1 MKNSIVHKTINLLLI
16 STFLL
21 LINSCAYFRL
31 KELDKYN
38 FSQDN
43 IYDLV
48 SKEYKEFAYSELYEM
63 HDELDA
69 NYFAFKANNILKTKI
84 IRIENPK
91 NWKIPNNYENEAKEE
106 YKKISSLLKEEFTFQ
121 YPKLVA
127 KLVSGYDCWLEQIE
141 ENWQID
147 HINLCFTNLKD
158 NLDFISTSQSNIL
171 KNLSDGSKKEN
182 NIQDRVLQENINN
195 DKDNGISKD
204 ESQTSDSIY
213 INNATVFFEFDKFNL
228 TSSQIIELELF
239 VKRAIINPD
248 MKIFVEGHTDTVGSS
263 NYNYSLSKKRANFI
277 KEYLLKRNLKNNIQI
292 KAYGESRLLMITE
305 DEVKEKKNRRAE
317 LYLK

>member
-1 MKNSIVHKTINLLLI
+1 MKNSIVHKIINFLLI

-31 KELDKYN
+31 KELDKYQ

-91 NWKIPNNYENEAKEE
+91 NWKIPDNYENEAKKE
-106 YKKISSLLKEEFTFQ
+106 YKKISSLLKEELTFQ

-141 ENWQID
+141 ENWQIKD
-147 HINLCFTNLKD
+147 IEYCKNKFTNAYKKILASEVSKKSISKKQKSEINSSSASEKNKSYFIKGDKTKSVLVFFNYDSHKLSITEKD
-158 NLDFISTSQSNIL
+158 KLDNYISTLIKTDSNPI
-171 KNLSDGSKKEN
+171 
-182 NIQDRVLQENINN
+182 I
-195 DKDNGISKD
+195 
-204 ESQTSDSIY
+204 IY
-213 INNATVFFEFDKFNL
+213 
-228 TSSQIIELELF
+228 
-239 VKRAIINPD
+239 
-248 MKIFVEGHTDTVGSS
+248 GHTDTKG
-263 NYNYSLSKKRANFI
+263 SKKYNLILSEQRALSVSKYFRKKGINNKLII
-277 KEYLLKRNLKNNIQI
+277 KS
-292 KAYGESRLLMITE
+292 YGEDYPLIITGDNVE
-305 DEVKEKKNRRAE
+305 EENNRRVE
-317 LYLK
+317 VIINN

>member
-1 MKNSIVHKTINLLLI
+1 MKNSIVHKIINFLLI

-31 KELDKYN
+31 KELDKHN

-91 NWKIPNNYENEAKEE
+91 NWKIPDDYENEAKEE
-106 YKKISSLLKEEFTFQ
+106 YKKISFILKEEFTFQ

-141 ENWQID
+141 ENWQIKD
-147 HINLCFTNLKD
+147 IEYCKNKFTNAYKKILASEVNKQSISKKQKSEISSSSVSEKNKSYFIKGDKTKSVLVFFNYDSHKLSISEKD
-158 NLDFISTSQSNIL
+158 KLDNYISTLIKTDSNPI
-171 KNLSDGSKKEN
+171 
-182 NIQDRVLQENINN
+182 I
-195 DKDNGISKD
+195 
-204 ESQTSDSIY
+204 IY
-213 INNATVFFEFDKFNL
+213 
-228 TSSQIIELELF
+228 
-239 VKRAIINPD
+239 
-248 MKIFVEGHTDTVGSS
+248 GHTDTKG
-263 NYNYSLSKKRANFI
+263 SKKYNLILSEQRALSVSKYFRKKGINNKLII
-277 KEYLLKRNLKNNIQI
+277 KS
-292 KAYGESRLLMITE
+292 YGEDYPLIITGDNVE
-305 DEVKEKKNRRAE
+305 EENNRRVE
-317 LYLK
+317 VIINN

>member
-1 MKNSIVHKTINLLLI
+1 MKNNVVHKIINFLLI

-31 KELDKYN
+31 KELDKYS
-38 FSQDN
+38 FSQDD

-63 HDELDA
+63 YDELDA

-106 YKKISSLLKEEFTFQ
+106 YKKISILLKEEFTFQ

-141 ENWQID
+141 ENWQIKD
-147 HINLCFTNLKD
+147 IEYCKNKFTNAYKKILASEVSKESISKKQKSEISSSSVSEKNKSYFIKGNKTKSILVFFNYDSHKLSITEKD
-158 NLDFISTSQSNIL
+158 KLDNYISTLIKTDSNPI
-171 KNLSDGSKKEN
+171 
-182 NIQDRVLQENINN
+182 I
-195 DKDNGISKD
+195 
-204 ESQTSDSIY
+204 IY
-213 INNATVFFEFDKFNL
+213 
-228 TSSQIIELELF
+228 
-239 VKRAIINPD
+239 
-248 MKIFVEGHTDTVGSS
+248 GHTDTKG
-263 NYNYSLSKKRANFI
+263 SKKYNLILSEQRALSVSKYFRKKGINNKLII
-277 KEYLLKRNLKNNIQI
+277 KS
-292 KAYGESRLLMITE
+292 YGEDYPLIITGDNVE
-305 DEVKEKKNRRAE
+305 EENNRRVE
-317 LYLK
+317 VIINN

>member
-1 MKNSIVHKTINLLLI
+1 MKNSIVHKIINFLLI

-31 KELDKYN
+31 KELDKHN

-91 NWKIPNNYENEAKEE
+91 NWKIPDNYENEAKEE

-141 ENWQID
+141 ENWQIKD
-147 HINLCFTNLKD
+147 IEYCKNKFTNAYKKILASEISRQSISKKQKSEISSSSVSEKNKSYFIKRDKTKSVLVFFNYDSHKLSITEKD
-158 NLDFISTSQSNIL
+158 KLDNYISTSI
-171 KNLSDGSKKEN
+171 K
-182 NIQDRVLQENINN
+182 
-195 DKDNGISKD
+195 
-204 ESQTSDSIY
+204 SDSNPIIIY
-213 INNATVFFEFDKFNL
+213 
-228 TSSQIIELELF
+228 
-239 VKRAIINPD
+239 
-248 MKIFVEGHTDTVGSS
+248 GHTDTKG
-263 NYNYSLSKKRANFI
+263 SKKYNLILSEQRALSVSKYFRKKGINNKLII
-277 KEYLLKRNLKNNIQI
+277 KS
-292 KAYGESRLLMITE
+292 YGEDYPLIITGDNVE
-305 DEVKEKKNRRAE
+305 EENNRRVE
-317 LYLK
+317 VIINN

>member
-1 MKNSIVHKTINLLLI
+1 MKNSIVHKIINFLLI

-31 KELDKYN
+31 KELDKHN

-84 IRIENPK
+84 IRIENPE
-91 NWKIPNNYENEAKEE
+91 NWKIPDKYENEAKEE
-106 YKKISSLLKEEFTFQ
+106 YKKINSLLKEELTFQ

-141 ENWQID
+141 ENWQIKD
-147 HINLCFTNLKD
+147 IEYCKNKFTNAYKKILASEVSKESISKKQKSEISSSSVSEKNKSYFIKGDKTKSVLVFFNYDSHKLSITEKD
-158 NLDFISTSQSNIL
+158 KLDNYISTVIKTNSNPI
-171 KNLSDGSKKEN
+171 
-182 NIQDRVLQENINN
+182 I
-195 DKDNGISKD
+195 
-204 ESQTSDSIY
+204 IY
-213 INNATVFFEFDKFNL
+213 
-228 TSSQIIELELF
+228 
-239 VKRAIINPD
+239 
-248 MKIFVEGHTDTVGSS
+248 GHTDTKGSKK
-263 NYNYSLSKKRANFI
+263 YNLILSKQRALSVSKYFRKKGINNKLII
-277 KEYLLKRNLKNNIQI
+277 KSYGEEYPLIITGDNVEEKNN
-292 KAYGESRLLMITE
+292 RRV
-305 DEVKEKKNRRAE
+305 EVIINN
-317 LYLK
+317 

>member
-1 MKNSIVHKTINLLLI
+1 MKNLKNSIVHKIINFLLI

-31 KELDKYN
+31 KELDKHN

-48 SKEYKEFAYSELYEM
+48 SKEYKEFAYLELYEM

-91 NWKIPNNYENEAKEE
+91 NWKIPDNYENEAKEE

-141 ENWQID
+141 ENWQIKD
-147 HINLCFTNLKD
+147 IEYCKNKFTNAYKKILASEVSKQSISKKQKSEISSSSVSEKNKSYFIKGDKTKSVLVFFNYDSDKLSITEKD
-158 NLDFISTSQSNIL
+158 KLDNYISTIIKTDSNPI
-171 KNLSDGSKKEN
+171 
-182 NIQDRVLQENINN
+182 I
-195 DKDNGISKD
+195 
-204 ESQTSDSIY
+204 IY
-213 INNATVFFEFDKFNL
+213 
-228 TSSQIIELELF
+228 
-239 VKRAIINPD
+239 
-248 MKIFVEGHTDTVGSS
+248 GHTDTKG
-263 NYNYSLSKKRANFI
+263 SKKYNLILSEQRALSVSKYFRKKGINNKLII
-277 KEYLLKRNLKNNIQI
+277 KS
-292 KAYGESRLLMITE
+292 YGEDYPLIITGDNVE
-305 DEVKEKKNRRAE
+305 EENNRRVE
-317 LYLK
+317 VIINN

>member
-1 MKNSIVHKTINLLLI
+1 LKNSIVHKIINLLLI

-31 KELDKYN
+31 KELDKHN

-91 NWKIPNNYENEAKEE
+91 NWKIPDNYENEAKEE

-141 ENWQID
+141 ENWQIKD
-147 HINLCFTNLKD
+147 IEYCKNKFTNAYKKILASEVSKQSISKKQKSEISSSSVSEKNKSYFIKGDKTKSVLVFFNYDSHKLSITEKD
-158 NLDFISTSQSNIL
+158 KLDNYISTLIKTDSNPI
-171 KNLSDGSKKEN
+171 
-182 NIQDRVLQENINN
+182 I
-195 DKDNGISKD
+195 
-204 ESQTSDSIY
+204 IY
-213 INNATVFFEFDKFNL
+213 
-228 TSSQIIELELF
+228 
-239 VKRAIINPD
+239 
-248 MKIFVEGHTDTVGSS
+248 GHTDTKG
-263 NYNYSLSKKRANFI
+263 SKKYNLILSEQRALSVSKYFRKKGINNKLII
-277 KEYLLKRNLKNNIQI
+277 KS
-292 KAYGESRLLMITE
+292 YGEDYPLIITGDNVE
-305 DEVKEKKNRRAE
+305 EENNRRVE
-317 LYLK
+317 VIINN

>member
-1 MKNSIVHKTINLLLI
+1 MENSIVHKVINFLLI

-31 KELDKYN
+31 KELDKHN
-38 FSQDN
+38 FSQNN

-91 NWKIPNNYENEAKEE
+91 NWNIPDNYENEAKEE
-106 YKKISSLLKEEFTFQ
+106 YKKISSLLKEELTFQ

-141 ENWQID
+141 ENWQIKD
-147 HINLCFTNLKD
+147 IEDCKNKFTNAYKKILASEASNQSIGKKQKLEINSSSVSEKNKSYFIKGDKTKSVLVFFNYDSHKLSITEKD
-158 NLDFISTSQSNIL
+158 KLDNYISTLIKTDSNPI
-171 KNLSDGSKKEN
+171 
-182 NIQDRVLQENINN
+182 I
-195 DKDNGISKD
+195 
-204 ESQTSDSIY
+204 IY
-213 INNATVFFEFDKFNL
+213 
-228 TSSQIIELELF
+228 
-239 VKRAIINPD
+239 
-248 MKIFVEGHTDTVGSS
+248 GHTDTKG
-263 NYNYSLSKKRANFI
+263 SKKYNLILSEQRALSVSKYFKQKGLNNMLII
-277 KEYLLKRNLKNNIQI
+277 KS
-292 KAYGESRLLMITE
+292 YGEDYPLIITGDDVE
-305 DEVKEKKNRRAE
+305 EEKNRRVE
-317 LYLK
+317 VIINN

>member
-1 MKNSIVHKTINLLLI
+1 MKNSIVHKIINFLLI

-31 KELDKYN
+31 KELDKHN

-84 IRIENPK
+84 IRIENPE
-91 NWKIPNNYENEAKEE
+91 NWKIPDKYENEAKEE
-106 YKKISSLLKEEFTFQ
+106 YKKINSLLKEELTFQ

-141 ENWQID
+141 ENWQIKD
-147 HINLCFTNLKD
+147 IEYCKNKFTNAYKKILASEISRQSISKKQKSEISSSSVSEKNKSYFIKGDKTKSVLVFFNYDSHKLSITEKD
-158 NLDFISTSQSNIL
+158 KLDNYISTSIKSVSNPI
-171 KNLSDGSKKEN
+171 
-182 NIQDRVLQENINN
+182 I
-195 DKDNGISKD
+195 
-204 ESQTSDSIY
+204 IY
-213 INNATVFFEFDKFNL
+213 
-228 TSSQIIELELF
+228 
-239 VKRAIINPD
+239 
-248 MKIFVEGHTDTVGSS
+248 GHTDTKG
-263 NYNYSLSKKRANFI
+263 SKKYNLILSEQRALSVSKYFRKKGINNKLII
-277 KEYLLKRNLKNNIQI
+277 KS
-292 KAYGESRLLMITE
+292 YGEDYPLIITGDNVE
-305 DEVKEKKNRRAE
+305 EENNRRVE
-317 LYLK
+317 VIINN

>member
-1 MKNSIVHKTINLLLI
+1 MKNSIVHKIINFLLI

-31 KELDKYN
+31 KELDKHN

-91 NWKIPNNYENEAKEE
+91 NWKIPDNYENEAKEE

-141 ENWQID
+141 ENWQIKD
-147 HINLCFTNLKD
+147 IEDCKNKFTNAYKKILASEVSKKSISKKQKSEISSSSVSEKNKSYFIKGDKTKSVLVFFNYDSHKLSITEKD
-158 NLDFISTSQSNIL
+158 KLDNYISTLIKTDSNPI
-171 KNLSDGSKKEN
+171 
-182 NIQDRVLQENINN
+182 I
-195 DKDNGISKD
+195 
-204 ESQTSDSIY
+204 IY
-213 INNATVFFEFDKFNL
+213 
-228 TSSQIIELELF
+228 
-239 VKRAIINPD
+239 
-248 MKIFVEGHTDTVGSS
+248 GHTDTKG
-263 NYNYSLSKKRANFI
+263 SKKYNLILSEQRALSVSKYFRKKGINNKLII
-277 KEYLLKRNLKNNIQI
+277 KS
-292 KAYGESRLLMITE
+292 YGEDYPLIITGDNVE
-305 DEVKEKKNRRAE
+305 EEKNRRVE
-317 LYLK
+317 VIINN

>member
-1 MKNSIVHKTINLLLI
+1 MKNSIVHKIINFFLI

-31 KELDKYN
+31 KELDKHN

-91 NWKIPNNYENEAKEE
+91 NWKIPDNYENEAKEE
-106 YKKISSLLKEEFTFQ
+106 YKKISTLLKEEFTFQ

-141 ENWQID
+141 ENWQIKD
-147 HINLCFTNLKD
+147 IEYCKNKFTNAYKKILASEVSKQSISKKQKSENISSSVSEKNKSYFIKGDKTKSVLVFFNYDSHKLSITEKD
-158 NLDFISTSQSNIL
+158 KLDNYISTLI
-171 KNLSDGSKKEN
+171 K
-182 NIQDRVLQENINN
+182 
-195 DKDNGISKD
+195 
-204 ESQTSDSIY
+204 SDSTPIIIY
-213 INNATVFFEFDKFNL
+213 
-228 TSSQIIELELF
+228 
-239 VKRAIINPD
+239 
-248 MKIFVEGHTDTVGSS
+248 GHTDTKG
-263 NYNYSLSKKRANFI
+263 SKKYNLILSEQRALSVSKYFRKKGINNKLII
-277 KEYLLKRNLKNNIQI
+277 KS
-292 KAYGESRLLMITE
+292 YGEDYPLIITGDNVE
-305 DEVKEKKNRRAE
+305 EENNRRVE
-317 LYLK
+317 VIINN

>member
-1 MKNSIVHKTINLLLI
+1 MKNSIVHKIINFLLI

-21 LINSCAYFRL
+21 LVNSCAYFRL

-84 IRIENPK
+84 IRIENPN
-91 NWKIPNNYENEAKEE
+91 NWKIPDNYENEAKEE
-106 YKKISSLLKEEFTFQ
+106 YKKISSLLEEEFTFQ

-141 ENWQID
+141 ENWQIKD
-147 HINLCFTNLKD
+147 IEYCKNKFTNAYKKILASEASKKSIGKKQKSEINYSSVSEKNKSYFIKGDKTKSVLVFFHYDSHELSITEKD
-158 NLDFISTSQSNIL
+158 KLDNYISTLIKKDSNPI
-171 KNLSDGSKKEN
+171 
-182 NIQDRVLQENINN
+182 I
-195 DKDNGISKD
+195 
-204 ESQTSDSIY
+204 IY
-213 INNATVFFEFDKFNL
+213 
-228 TSSQIIELELF
+228 
-239 VKRAIINPD
+239 
-248 MKIFVEGHTDTVGSS
+248 GHTDTKGSKK
-263 NYNYSLSKKRANFI
+263 YNLILSKQRALSVSKYFRKKGLDNKLII
-277 KEYLLKRNLKNNIQI
+277 KNYGEDYPLIITGDNVEEKNN
-292 KAYGESRLLMITE
+292 RRV
-305 DEVKEKKNRRAE
+305 EVIINN
-317 LYLK
+317 

>member
-1 MKNSIVHKTINLLLI
+1 MKNSIVHKIINFLLI

-31 KELDKYN
+31 KELDKHN

-91 NWKIPNNYENEAKEE
+91 NWKIPDNYENEAKEE

-141 ENWQID
+141 ENWQIKD
-147 HINLCFTNLKD
+147 IEYCKNKFTNAYKKILASEISRQSISKKQKSEISSSSVSEKNKSYFIKGDKTKSVLVFFKYDSYKLSITEKD
-158 NLDFISTSQSNIL
+158 KLDNYISTLIKTDSNPI
-171 KNLSDGSKKEN
+171 
-182 NIQDRVLQENINN
+182 I
-195 DKDNGISKD
+195 
-204 ESQTSDSIY
+204 IY
-213 INNATVFFEFDKFNL
+213 
-228 TSSQIIELELF
+228 
-239 VKRAIINPD
+239 
-248 MKIFVEGHTDTVGSS
+248 GHTDTKG
-263 NYNYSLSKKRANFI
+263 SKKYNLILSEQRAISVSKYFRKKGLNNELII
-277 KEYLLKRNLKNNIQI
+277 KSYGEDYPLIITGDNVEEKNN
-292 KAYGESRLLMITE
+292 RRV
-305 DEVKEKKNRRAE
+305 EVIINN
-317 LYLK
+317 

>member
-1 MKNSIVHKTINLLLI
+1 MKNSIVHKIINFLLI

-31 KELDKYN
+31 KELDKHN

-91 NWKIPNNYENEAKEE
+91 NWKIPDNYENEAKEE

-141 ENWQID
+141 ENWQIKD
-147 HINLCFTNLKD
+147 IEYCKNKFTNAYKKILASEASKQSMSKKQKSEISSSSVSEKNKSYFIKGDKTKSVLVFFNYDSHKLSITEKD
-158 NLDFISTSQSNIL
+158 KLDNYISTLIKTDSNPI
-171 KNLSDGSKKEN
+171 
-182 NIQDRVLQENINN
+182 I
-195 DKDNGISKD
+195 
-204 ESQTSDSIY
+204 IY
-213 INNATVFFEFDKFNL
+213 
-228 TSSQIIELELF
+228 
-239 VKRAIINPD
+239 
-248 MKIFVEGHTDTVGSS
+248 GHTDTKG
-263 NYNYSLSKKRANFI
+263 SKKYNLILSEQRALSVSKYFRKKGINNKLII
-277 KEYLLKRNLKNNIQI
+277 KS
-292 KAYGESRLLMITE
+292 YGEDYPLIITG
-305 DEVKEKKNRRAE
+305 DNVKEENNRRVE
-317 LYLK
+317 VIINN

>member
-1 MKNSIVHKTINLLLI
+1 MKNLKNSIVHKIINFLLI

-31 KELDKYN
+31 KELDKHN

-91 NWKIPNNYENEAKEE
+91 NWKIPDNYENEAKEE

-141 ENWQID
+141 ENWQIKD
-147 HINLCFTNLKD
+147 IEYCKNKFTNAYKKILASEISKQSISKKQKSEISSSSVSEKNKSYFIKGDKTKSVLVFFNYDSHKLSITEKD
-158 NLDFISTSQSNIL
+158 KLDNYISTIIKTDSNPI
-171 KNLSDGSKKEN
+171 
-182 NIQDRVLQENINN
+182 I
-195 DKDNGISKD
+195 
-204 ESQTSDSIY
+204 IY
-213 INNATVFFEFDKFNL
+213 
-228 TSSQIIELELF
+228 
-239 VKRAIINPD
+239 
-248 MKIFVEGHTDTVGSS
+248 GHTDTKG
-263 NYNYSLSKKRANFI
+263 SKKYNLILSEQRALSVSKYFRKKGINNKLII
-277 KEYLLKRNLKNNIQI
+277 KS
-292 KAYGESRLLMITE
+292 YGEDYPLIITGDNVE
-305 DEVKEKKNRRAE
+305 EENNRRVE
-317 LYLK
+317 VIINN

>member
-1 MKNSIVHKTINLLLI
+1 MKNSIVHKIINFLLI

-31 KELDKYN
+31 KELDKHN

-84 IRIENPK
+84 IRIENPN
-91 NWKIPNNYENEAKEE
+91 NWKIPDNYENEAKEE

-141 ENWQID
+141 ENWQIKD
-147 HINLCFTNLKD
+147 IEYCKNKFTNAYKKILASEVSRQSISKKQKSEISSSSVSEKNKSYFIKGDKTKSILVFFNYDSHKLSITEKD
-158 NLDFISTSQSNIL
+158 KLDNYISTSI
-171 KNLSDGSKKEN
+171 K
-182 NIQDRVLQENINN
+182 
-195 DKDNGISKD
+195 
-204 ESQTSDSIY
+204 SDSNSIIIY
-213 INNATVFFEFDKFNL
+213 
-228 TSSQIIELELF
+228 
-239 VKRAIINPD
+239 
-248 MKIFVEGHTDTVGSS
+248 GHTDTKG
-263 NYNYSLSKKRANFI
+263 SKKYNLILSEQRALSVSKYFRKKGINNKLII
-277 KEYLLKRNLKNNIQI
+277 KS
-292 KAYGESRLLMITE
+292 YGEDYPLIITGDNVE
-305 DEVKEKKNRRAE
+305 EENNRRVE
-317 LYLK
+317 VIINN

>member
-1 MKNSIVHKTINLLLI
+1 MKNSIVHKIINFLLI

-31 KELDKYN
+31 KELDKHN

-84 IRIENPK
+84 IRIENPN
-91 NWKIPNNYENEAKEE
+91 NWKIPDNYENEAKEE

-141 ENWQID
+141 ENWQIKD
-147 HINLCFTNLKD
+147 IEYCKNKFTNAYKKILASEVSKQSISKKQESEISSSSVSEKNKSYFIKGDKTKSILVFFNYDSHKLSITEKD
-158 NLDFISTSQSNIL
+158 KLDNYISTLIKTDSNPI
-171 KNLSDGSKKEN
+171 
-182 NIQDRVLQENINN
+182 I
-195 DKDNGISKD
+195 
-204 ESQTSDSIY
+204 IY
-213 INNATVFFEFDKFNL
+213 
-228 TSSQIIELELF
+228 
-239 VKRAIINPD
+239 
-248 MKIFVEGHTDTVGSS
+248 GHTDTKG
-263 NYNYSLSKKRANFI
+263 SKKYNLILSEQRALSVSKYFRKKGINNKLII
-277 KEYLLKRNLKNNIQI
+277 KS
-292 KAYGESRLLMITE
+292 YGEDYPLIITGDNVE
-305 DEVKEKKNRRAE
+305 EENNRRVE
-317 LYLK
+317 VIINN

>member
-1 MKNSIVHKTINLLLI
+1 MKNSIVHKIINFLLI

-31 KELDKYN
+31 KELDKHN

-91 NWKIPNNYENEAKEE
+91 NWKIPDNYENEAKEE

-141 ENWQID
+141 ENWQIKD
-147 HINLCFTNLKD
+147 IEYCKNKFTNAYKKILASEISKQSISKKQKSEISSSSVSEKNKSYFIKGDKTKSVLVFFNYDSHKLSITEKD
-158 NLDFISTSQSNIL
+158 KLDNYISTIIKTDSNPI
-171 KNLSDGSKKEN
+171 
-182 NIQDRVLQENINN
+182 I
-195 DKDNGISKD
+195 
-204 ESQTSDSIY
+204 IY
-213 INNATVFFEFDKFNL
+213 
-228 TSSQIIELELF
+228 
-239 VKRAIINPD
+239 
-248 MKIFVEGHTDTVGSS
+248 GHTDTKG
-263 NYNYSLSKKRANFI
+263 SKKYNLILSEQRALSVSKYFRKKGINNKLII
-277 KEYLLKRNLKNNIQI
+277 KS
-292 KAYGESRLLMITE
+292 YGEDYPLIITGDNVE
-305 DEVKEKKNRRAE
+305 EENNRRVE
-317 LYLK
+317 VIINN

>member
-1 MKNSIVHKTINLLLI
+1 MKNSIVHKIINFLLI

-31 KELDKYN
+31 KELDKHN

-91 NWKIPNNYENEAKEE
+91 NWKIPDNYENEAKEE

-141 ENWQID
+141 ENWQIKD
-147 HINLCFTNLKD
+147 IEYCKNKFTNAYKKILASEISKQSISKKQKSEINSSSVSEKNKSYFIKRDKTKSVLVFFNYDSHKLSITEKD
-158 NLDFISTSQSNIL
+158 KLDNYISTSIKSVSNPI
-171 KNLSDGSKKEN
+171 
-182 NIQDRVLQENINN
+182 I
-195 DKDNGISKD
+195 
-204 ESQTSDSIY
+204 IY
-213 INNATVFFEFDKFNL
+213 
-228 TSSQIIELELF
+228 
-239 VKRAIINPD
+239 
-248 MKIFVEGHTDTVGSS
+248 GHTDTKG
-263 NYNYSLSKKRANFI
+263 SKKYNLILSEQRALSVSKYFRKKGINNKLII
-277 KEYLLKRNLKNNIQI
+277 KS
-292 KAYGESRLLMITE
+292 YGEDYPLIITGDNVE
-305 DEVKEKKNRRAE
+305 EENNRRVE
-317 LYLK
+317 VIINN

>member
-1 MKNSIVHKTINLLLI
+1 MKNSIVHKIINFLLI

-31 KELDKYN
+31 KELDKYQ

-91 NWKIPNNYENEAKEE
+91 NWKIPDNYENEAKKE
-106 YKKISSLLKEEFTFQ
+106 YKKISSLLKEELTFQ

-141 ENWQID
+141 ENWQIKD
-147 HINLCFTNLKD
+147 IEYCKNKFTNAYKKILASEVSKKSISKKQKPEISSSSVSEKD
-158 NLDFISTSQSNIL
+158 KSYFIKGDKTKSVLVFFNYDSHKLSITEKDKLDNYISTLIKTDSNPI
-171 KNLSDGSKKEN
+171 
-182 NIQDRVLQENINN
+182 I
-195 DKDNGISKD
+195 
-204 ESQTSDSIY
+204 IY
-213 INNATVFFEFDKFNL
+213 
-228 TSSQIIELELF
+228 
-239 VKRAIINPD
+239 
-248 MKIFVEGHTDTVGSS
+248 GHTDTKG
-263 NYNYSLSKKRANFI
+263 SKKYNLILSEQRALSVSKYFRKKGINNKLII
-277 KEYLLKRNLKNNIQI
+277 KS
-292 KAYGESRLLMITE
+292 YGEDYPLIITGDNVE
-305 DEVKEKKNRRAE
+305 EENNRRVE
-317 LYLK
+317 VIINN

>member
-1 MKNSIVHKTINLLLI
+1 LKNSIVHNIINFLLI

-31 KELDKYN
+31 KELDKYQ

-141 ENWQID
+141 ENWQIKD
-147 HINLCFTNLKD
+147 IEYCKNKFTNAYKKILASEVSKKQKSEISSSSVSGKD
-158 NLDFISTSQSNIL
+158 KSYFIKGDKTKSVLVFFNYDSHKLSITEKDKLDNYISTLIKTDSNPI
-171 KNLSDGSKKEN
+171 
-182 NIQDRVLQENINN
+182 I
-195 DKDNGISKD
+195 
-204 ESQTSDSIY
+204 IY
-213 INNATVFFEFDKFNL
+213 
-228 TSSQIIELELF
+228 
-239 VKRAIINPD
+239 
-248 MKIFVEGHTDTVGSS
+248 GHTDTKG
-263 NYNYSLSKKRANFI
+263 SKKYNLILSEQRALSVSKYFRKKGINNKLII
-277 KEYLLKRNLKNNIQI
+277 KS
-292 KAYGESRLLMITE
+292 YGEDYPLIITGDNVE
-305 DEVKEKKNRRAE
+305 EENNRRVE
-317 LYLK
+317 VIINN

>member
-1 MKNSIVHKTINLLLI
+1 MKNSIVHKITNFLLI

-31 KELDKYN
+31 KELDKHN

-63 HDELDA
+63 YDEIDA

-91 NWKIPNNYENEAKEE
+91 NWKIPDNYENEAKEE
-106 YKKISSLLKEEFTFQ
+106 YKKISSLLKEELTFQ

-141 ENWQID
+141 ENWQIKD
-147 HINLCFTNLKD
+147 IEDCKNKFTNAYKK
-158 NLDFISTSQSNIL
+158 IL
-171 KNLSDGSKKEN
+171 ASEISKK
-182 NIQDRVLQENINN
+182 
-195 DKDNGISKD
+195 
-204 ESQTSDSIY
+204 
-213 INNATVFFEFDKFNL
+213 
-228 TSSQIIELELF
+228 
-239 VKRAIINPD
+239 
-248 MKIFVEGHTDTVGSS
+248 
-263 NYNYSLSKKRANFI
+263 
-277 KEYLLKRNLKNNIQI
+277 
-292 KAYGESRLLMITE
+292 
-305 DEVKEKKNRRAE
+305 
-317 LYLK
+317 

>member
-1 MKNSIVHKTINLLLI
+1 MKNSIVNKIINFLLI

-31 KELDKYN
+31 KELDKHN
-38 FSQDN
+38 FAQDN

-91 NWKIPNNYENEAKEE
+91 NWKIPDNYENEAIEE
-106 YKKISSLLKEEFTFQ
+106 YKKINSLLKEELTFQ

-141 ENWQID
+141 ENWQTKDIED
-147 HINLCFTNLKD
+147 CKNKFTNAYKKILDSKKSKQSISKKQKSEINSNSVSENNKSYFNKGDKTKSVLVFFNYDSHKLSITEKD
-158 NLDFISTSQSNIL
+158 KLDNYISTLIKTDSNPIT
-171 KNLSDGSKKEN
+171 
-182 NIQDRVLQENINN
+182 IH
-195 DKDNGISKD
+195 
-204 ESQTSDSIY
+204 
-213 INNATVFFEFDKFNL
+213 
-228 TSSQIIELELF
+228 
-239 VKRAIINPD
+239 
-248 MKIFVEGHTDTVGSS
+248 GHTDTKG
-263 NYNYSLSKKRANFI
+263 SKKYNLILSEQRALSVSKYFRKKGLNNKLII
-277 KEYLLKRNLKNNIQI
+277 KS
-292 KAYGESRLLMITE
+292 YGEDYPLIMTGDNVAE
-305 DEVKEKKNRRAE
+305 EKNRRVE
-317 LYLK
+317 IIINNYQEK

>member
-1 MKNSIVHKTINLLLI
+1 MKNSIVHKIINFLLI

-91 NWKIPNNYENEAKEE
+91 SWKIPDNYENEAKEE

-141 ENWQID
+141 ENWQIKD
-147 HINLCFTNLKD
+147 IEYCKNKFTNAYKKILASEVSKQSISKKQKSEISSSSVSEKNKSYFIKGDKTKSVLVFFNYDSHKLSITEKD
-158 NLDFISTSQSNIL
+158 KLDNYISTLIKTDSNPI
-171 KNLSDGSKKEN
+171 
-182 NIQDRVLQENINN
+182 I
-195 DKDNGISKD
+195 
-204 ESQTSDSIY
+204 IY
-213 INNATVFFEFDKFNL
+213 
-228 TSSQIIELELF
+228 
-239 VKRAIINPD
+239 
-248 MKIFVEGHTDTVGSS
+248 GHTDTKG
-263 NYNYSLSKKRANFI
+263 SKKYNLILSEQRALSVSKYFRKKGIDNKLII
-277 KEYLLKRNLKNNIQI
+277 KS
-292 KAYGESRLLMITE
+292 YGEDYPLIITGDNVE
-305 DEVKEKKNRRAE
+305 EENNRRVDVIINN
-317 LYLK
+317 

>member
-1 MKNSIVHKTINLLLI
+1 MKNSIVHKIINFLLI

-31 KELDKYN
+31 KELDKYS

-91 NWKIPNNYENEAKEE
+91 NWKIPDNYENEAKEE

-141 ENWQID
+141 ENWQIKD
-147 HINLCFTNLKD
+147 IEYCKNKFTNAYKKILASEVSKQSISKKQKSEISSSSVSEKNKSYFIKGDKTKSVLVFFNYDSHKLSITEKD
-158 NLDFISTSQSNIL
+158 KLDNYISTLIKTDSNPI
-171 KNLSDGSKKEN
+171 
-182 NIQDRVLQENINN
+182 I
-195 DKDNGISKD
+195 
-204 ESQTSDSIY
+204 IY
-213 INNATVFFEFDKFNL
+213 
-228 TSSQIIELELF
+228 
-239 VKRAIINPD
+239 
-248 MKIFVEGHTDTVGSS
+248 GHTDTKG
-263 NYNYSLSKKRANFI
+263 SKKYNLILSEQRALSVSKYFRKKGINNKLII
-277 KEYLLKRNLKNNIQI
+277 KS
-292 KAYGESRLLMITE
+292 YGEDYPLIITGDNVE
-305 DEVKEKKNRRAE
+305 EENNRRVE
-317 LYLK
+317 VIINN

>member
-1 MKNSIVHKTINLLLI
+1 MKNSIVHKIINFLLI

-31 KELDKYN
+31 KELDKHN

-69 NYFAFKANNILKTKI
+69 NYFAFKAKNILKTKI

-91 NWKIPNNYENEAKEE
+91 NWKIPDNYENEAKEE

-141 ENWQID
+141 ENWQIKD
-147 HINLCFTNLKD
+147 IEYCKNKFTNAYKKILASEVSKQSISKKQKSEISSSSVSEKNKSYFIKGDKTKSVLVFFNYDSHKLSITEKD
-158 NLDFISTSQSNIL
+158 KLDNYISTSI
-171 KNLSDGSKKEN
+171 K
-182 NIQDRVLQENINN
+182 
-195 DKDNGISKD
+195 
-204 ESQTSDSIY
+204 SDSNPIIIY
-213 INNATVFFEFDKFNL
+213 
-228 TSSQIIELELF
+228 
-239 VKRAIINPD
+239 
-248 MKIFVEGHTDTVGSS
+248 GHTDTKG
-263 NYNYSLSKKRANFI
+263 SKKYNLILSEQRALSVSKYFRKKGINNKLII
-277 KEYLLKRNLKNNIQI
+277 KS
-292 KAYGESRLLMITE
+292 YGEDYPLIITGDNVE
-305 DEVKEKKNRRAE
+305 EENNRRVE
-317 LYLK
+317 VIINN

>member
-1 MKNSIVHKTINLLLI
+1 MKNSIVNKIINFLLI

-31 KELDKYN
+31 KELDKHN

-48 SKEYKEFAYSELYEM
+48 SKEYKEFAYLELYEM

-91 NWKIPNNYENEAKEE
+91 NWKIPDSYENEAKEE
-106 YKKISSLLKEEFTFQ
+106 YKKISTLLKEEFTFQ

-141 ENWQID
+141 ENWQIKD
-147 HINLCFTNLKD
+147 IEYCKNKFTNAYKKILASEVSKQSISKKQKSEISSSSVSEKNKSYFIKGDKTKSVLVFFNYDSHKLSITEKD
-158 NLDFISTSQSNIL
+158 KLDNYISTIIKIDSNPI
-171 KNLSDGSKKEN
+171 
-182 NIQDRVLQENINN
+182 I
-195 DKDNGISKD
+195 
-204 ESQTSDSIY
+204 IY
-213 INNATVFFEFDKFNL
+213 
-228 TSSQIIELELF
+228 
-239 VKRAIINPD
+239 
-248 MKIFVEGHTDTVGSS
+248 GHTDTKG
-263 NYNYSLSKKRANFI
+263 SKKYNLILSEQRALSVSKYFRKKGINNKLII
-277 KEYLLKRNLKNNIQI
+277 KS
-292 KAYGESRLLMITE
+292 YGEDYPLIITGDNVE
-305 DEVKEKKNRRAE
+305 EENNRRVE
-317 LYLK
+317 VIINN

>member
-1 MKNSIVHKTINLLLI
+1 MKNSIVHKLINLLLI

-31 KELDKYN
+31 KELDKHN

-84 IRIENPK
+84 IRIENPN
-91 NWKIPNNYENEAKEE
+91 NWKIPDNYENEAKEE

-141 ENWQID
+141 ENWQIKD
-147 HINLCFTNLKD
+147 IEDCKNKFTNAYKKILASEVSKQSISKKQKSEISSSSVSEKNNSYFIKRDKTKSVLVFFNYDSHKLSITEKD
-158 NLDFISTSQSNIL
+158 KLDNYISTIIKTDSNPI
-171 KNLSDGSKKEN
+171 
-182 NIQDRVLQENINN
+182 I
-195 DKDNGISKD
+195 
-204 ESQTSDSIY
+204 IY
-213 INNATVFFEFDKFNL
+213 
-228 TSSQIIELELF
+228 
-239 VKRAIINPD
+239 
-248 MKIFVEGHTDTVGSS
+248 GHTDTKG
-263 NYNYSLSKKRANFI
+263 SKKYNLILSEQRALSVSKYFKKRGINNKLII
-277 KEYLLKRNLKNNIQI
+277 KS
-292 KAYGESRLLMITE
+292 YGEDYPLIITGDNVE
-305 DEVKEKKNRRAE
+305 EENNRRVE
-317 LYLK
+317 VIINN

>member
-1 MKNSIVHKTINLLLI
+1 MKNSIVHKIINLLLI

-31 KELDKYN
+31 KELDKHN

-91 NWKIPNNYENEAKEE
+91 NWKIPDNYENEAKEE
-106 YKKISSLLKEEFTFQ
+106 YKKINSLLKEELTFQ

-141 ENWQID
+141 ENWQIKD
-147 HINLCFTNLKD
+147 IEYCKNKFTNAYKKILASEISRQSISKKQKSEISSSSVSEKNKSYFIKGDKTKSVLVFFNYDSHKLSITEKD
-158 NLDFISTSQSNIL
+158 KLDNYISTLIKTDSNPI
-171 KNLSDGSKKEN
+171 
-182 NIQDRVLQENINN
+182 I
-195 DKDNGISKD
+195 
-204 ESQTSDSIY
+204 IY
-213 INNATVFFEFDKFNL
+213 
-228 TSSQIIELELF
+228 
-239 VKRAIINPD
+239 
-248 MKIFVEGHTDTVGSS
+248 GHTDTKG
-263 NYNYSLSKKRANFI
+263 SKKYNLILSEQRALSVSKYFRKKGINNKLII
-277 KEYLLKRNLKNNIQI
+277 KS
-292 KAYGESRLLMITE
+292 YGEDYPLIITGDNVE
-305 DEVKEKKNRRAE
+305 EENNRRVE
-317 LYLK
+317 VIINN

>member
-1 MKNSIVHKTINLLLI
+1 MKNSIVHKIINFLLI

-91 NWKIPNNYENEAKEE
+91 NWKIPDNYENEAKEE
-106 YKKISSLLKEEFTFQ
+106 YKKISSLLKEELTFQ

-141 ENWQID
+141 ENWQIKD
-147 HINLCFTNLKD
+147 IEYCKNKFTNAYKKILASEISRQSISKKQKSEISSSSVSEKNKSYFIKGDKTKSVLVFFNYDSHKLSITEKD
-158 NLDFISTSQSNIL
+158 KLDNYISTSI
-171 KNLSDGSKKEN
+171 K
-182 NIQDRVLQENINN
+182 
-195 DKDNGISKD
+195 
-204 ESQTSDSIY
+204 SDSNPIIIY
-213 INNATVFFEFDKFNL
+213 
-228 TSSQIIELELF
+228 
-239 VKRAIINPD
+239 
-248 MKIFVEGHTDTVGSS
+248 GHTDTKG
-263 NYNYSLSKKRANFI
+263 SKKYNLILSEQRALSVSKYFRKKGINNKLII
-277 KEYLLKRNLKNNIQI
+277 KS
-292 KAYGESRLLMITE
+292 YGEDYPLIITGDNVE
-305 DEVKEKKNRRAE
+305 EENNRRVE
-317 LYLK
+317 VIINN

>member
-1 MKNSIVHKTINLLLI
+1 MKNSIVHKIINFLLI

-31 KELDKYN
+31 KELDKHN

-43 IYDLV
+43 LYDLV

-91 NWKIPNNYENEAKEE
+91 NWKIPDNYENEAKEE
-106 YKKISSLLKEEFTFQ
+106 YKKISSLLKEELTFQ

-141 ENWQID
+141 ENWQIKD
-147 HINLCFTNLKD
+147 IEYCKNKFTNAYKKILASEVSK
-158 NLDFISTSQSNIL
+158 QSI
-171 KNLSDGSKKEN
+171 SKKQKSEISSSSVSEKN
-182 NIQDRVLQENINN
+182 KSYFIKGDKTKSVL
-195 DKDNGISKD
+195 
-204 ESQTSDSIY
+204 
-213 INNATVFFEFDKFNL
+213 VFFNYDSHKLSITEKDKLDNYI
-228 TSSQIIELELF
+228 SSII
-239 VKRAIINPD
+239 KTDSNPII
-248 MKIFVEGHTDTVGSS
+248 IYGHTDTKG
-263 NYNYSLSKKRANFI
+263 SKKYNLILSEQRALSVSKYFRKKGINNKLII
-277 KEYLLKRNLKNNIQI
+277 KS
-292 KAYGESRLLMITE
+292 YGEDYPLIMTG
-305 DEVKEKKNRRAE
+305 DNVKEENNRRVE
-317 LYLK
+317 VIINN